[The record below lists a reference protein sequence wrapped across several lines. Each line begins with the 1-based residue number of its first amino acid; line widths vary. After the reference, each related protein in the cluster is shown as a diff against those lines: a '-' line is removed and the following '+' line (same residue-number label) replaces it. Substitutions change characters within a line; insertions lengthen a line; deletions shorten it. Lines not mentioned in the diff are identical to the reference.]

1 MSLPP
6 CKAWYDEPAAPKNDD
21 FGKLLLCAAGW
32 DCRHTSCGDTWHDIA
47 KSICRKW
54 SYQYDDDIPDNLA
67 ACADYA
73 DSVFGIGIYRSSCRT
88 PAL

>member
-1 MSLPP
+1 MS
-6 CKAWYDEPAAPKNDD
+6 
-21 FGKLLLCAAGW
+21 
-32 DCRHTSCGDTWHDIA
+32 TSCGDTWHDIA

-73 DSVFGIGIYRSSCRT
+73 GSLSGTGVYCSRYRA